1 MAEKVTS
8 DIDDEYLF
16 SRDRAVFSPELL
28 DDVLSNLAKRNDEA
42 VRNPE
47 EYLDYLSPSTTV
59 ELVFQTCARLKLPIS
74 VQLTAVEFLD
84 RFLVQHVRDLRQQLG
99 HPSGPAAAAS
109 NVSWD
114 DVVTR
119 LRGQVTLRLLSCI
132 QLASKMSS
140 TVRPSRDPARPEA
153 TGYSFLPIFAM
164 GRPHKGSSGGTKPR
178 GQHDELRSGTALPKL
193 PKRCSRRWSKVYLV
207 PYVPSL
213 SPIFEE
219 ERQDRESHLHD
230 TPSHRPLL
238 LTAQRL
244 SSYGVVTPRLRKV
257 VITIDEDES
266 GSFDGDRVSSWAARA
281 RKAFTLSWLFL
292 SVSSIA
298 VMGGVLMIWM
308 AMVDLL
314 QGESKHRNAATAFV
328 GFTIVGLAALVV
340 VLKAVKGATCQ

>member
-140 TVRPSRDPARPEA
+140 TVRGVTIEDVRRMLQAFSDS
-153 TGYSFLPIFAM
+153 Y
-164 GRPHKGSSGGTKPR
+164 GT
-178 GQHDELRSGTALPKL
+178 QSVLQSELRVLTTLRYRLDVATPL
-193 PKRCSRRWSKVYLV
+193 VY
-207 PYVPSL
+207 
-213 SPIFEE
+213 
-219 ERQDRESHLHD
+219 
-230 TPSHRPLL
+230 
-238 LTAQRL
+238 A
-244 SSYGVVTPRLRKV
+244 
-257 VITIDEDES
+257 
-266 GSFDGDRVSSWAARA
+266 
-281 RKAFTLSWLFL
+281 
-292 SVSSIA
+292 
-298 VMGGVLMIWM
+298 GVLLDVIGHN
-308 AMVDLL
+308 DPSFNPRDLYPTTLRLL
-314 QGESKHRNAATAFV
+314 QGFYVVRHKVYERAFKHLAHDRSASQQEKTRRIRAFKADQLLLASSVVVSAMKVKRPKRYDGFLTHVHKVTRISKEEVHDLSCV
-328 GFTIVGLAALVV
+328 IMAALFSKDP
-340 VLKAVKGATCQ
+340 LSA